1 MSSPIV
7 FDRVKFRH
15 STPSLAVSLDLSLPE
30 GQVTAIVGPSGSG
43 KSTALQLINGL
54 LRPDSGTVSVF
65 GKPIDYQS
73 LQTLRRRIGYLVQG
87 TSLFPHLTIEQNIAL
102 TARIRGEAV
111 ESKRIDN
118 LMGRMGLPLTYRQ
131 RHPHQLSGGEQQRAA
146 ICMVLYGSPSIL
158 LLDES
163 LGSLDAI
170 TRIEIQQQLLEL
182 QAEARFTTVLI
193 THDMTEA
200 LRLGNQLLVLSHGN
214 VEAMGTA
221 TEVQHS
227 RSELVQK
234 LFRYAAVQ
242 HLKPGNA

>member
-7 FDRVKFRH
+7 FERVTFRH
-15 STPSLAVSLDLSLPE
+15 GAQSPSVDLDLSLPE
-30 GQVTAIVGPSGSG
+30 GKVTTIVGPSGSG
-43 KSTALQLINGL
+43 KSTMLQLINGL
-54 LRPDSGTVSVF
+54 LRPNSGTVSVF
-65 GKPIDYQS
+65 GKPIDYQA

-102 TARIRGEAV
+102 TARIRGEV
-111 ESKRIDN
+111 TESKRIDE
-118 LMGRMGLPLTYRQ
+118 LMSRMGLPLSYRQ
-131 RHPHQLSGGEQQRAA
+131 RHPRQLSGGEQQRAA

-158 LLDES
+158 LMDES

-170 TRIEIQQQLLEL
+170 TRIEIQQQLLTL
-182 QAEARFTTVLI
+182 QAEAHYTTVLI

-200 LRLGNQLLVLSHGN
+200 LRLGDQLLVLSHGN

-221 TEVQHS
+221 VEVQQS
-227 RSELVQK
+227 SSELVQK
-234 LFRYAAVQ
+234 LFRYSAYQ